1 MKSVVKFKEQSTQL
15 LAGQESSRAAS
26 GRNRLPFAGEKERE
40 REKERIPP
48 NYLFN
53 RLKILYPRLMTFFSC
68 SLLVIDKLRL
78 IYPSYFCEYFQ
89 RCFIMGLRRITVYK
103 LMYVY
108 ILRIIFPMQEEI
120 VLDNEL
126 W

>member
-26 GRNRLPFAGEKERE
+26 GRNRLPFAG
-40 REKERIPP
+40 EKERIPP

-108 ILRIIFPMQEEI
+108 ILRIIFPMQEKI

>member
-1 MKSVVKFKEQSTQL
+1 
-15 LAGQESSRAAS
+15 
-26 GRNRLPFAGEKERE
+26 
-40 REKERIPP
+40 
-48 NYLFN
+48 
-53 RLKILYPRLMTFFSC
+53 
-68 SLLVIDKLRL
+68 
-78 IYPSYFCEYFQ
+78 
-89 RCFIMGLRRITVYK
+89 MGLRRITVYK